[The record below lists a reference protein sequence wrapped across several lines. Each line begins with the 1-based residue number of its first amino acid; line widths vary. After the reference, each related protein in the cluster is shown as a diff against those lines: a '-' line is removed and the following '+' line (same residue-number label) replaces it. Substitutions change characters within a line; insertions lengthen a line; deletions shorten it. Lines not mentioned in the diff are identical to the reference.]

1 MKFLFIVCTFL
12 LINSMSLSAQQQG
25 KVFQM
30 DTSTAVFQGTVQKT
44 MAWCGG
50 FNNPQYNL
58 ADLNNDGK
66 KDLVVYDNATSQVIT
81 FINKS
86 ISSVPDYRYD
96 PKYAT
101 NFPAVVNYLKLIDC
115 LL

>member
-1 MKFLFIVCTFL
+1 MKRSVCKIIVVLICCLISKDMKLF
-12 LINSMSLSAQQQG
+12 AQQQG

-30 DTSTAVFQGTVQKT
+30 DTSTSVLQGTVQKT

-66 KDLVVYDNATSQVIT
+66 KDLVVFDGATSQVIT
-81 FINKS
+81 LS
-86 ISSVPDYRYD
+86 
-96 PKYAT
+96 
-101 NFPAVVNYLKLIDC
+101 LIHI
-115 LL
+115 